1 MKRMSANAGFTLLE
15 LLVAMAVTALVGVL
29 AWQFLDSALRVS
41 AQSEALLEDVN
52 ALEQFWYLLD
62 MDLQQSRG
70 SFRFADDEERTRLF
84 AGSDFVGGESL
95 QHFAGELPIAAGE
108 QPWLLLLRDL
118 GQHPL
123 QPKRPGL
130 QRVLYSL
137 RDGALW
143 RTTWVERHLGVAPEA
158 VSRRVLVEKL
168 EGLALH
174 FLAASDTGPD
184 ASWTAAWPP
193 QQGDGLNE
201 AAPETAGPISS
212 LPRALTLT
220 LHTEALGDVERIF
233 GLPGA

>member
-1 MKRMSANAGFTLLE
+1 MKRMSANVGFTLLE

-70 SFRFADDEERTRLF
+70 SFRFADDEEPAGLF
-84 AGSDFVGGESL
+84 ASSDFVGGESL
-95 QHFAGELPIAAGE
+95 QHFAAELPIAAGE
-108 QPWLLLLRDL
+108 QPWLLLLRDV

-158 VSRRVLVEKL
+158 VSRRMLVDGL

-174 FLAASDTGPD
+174 FLAASGTG
-184 ASWTAAWPP
+184 ASWTAAWPSE
-193 QQGDGLNE
+193 QGAGFDE

-233 GLPGA
+233 ALPGA